1 MTSRKQT
8 EEFKTAQTHLG
19 KRIRENRPNITDSS
33 VKTYVSILSNL
44 YYRVHERDQPIDM
57 SFFRNEK
64 RILELL
70 KDKTPQSRK
79 TVLAAIVVLNGQ
91 DHQQDIISKQMKDDV
106 EETKKDINTQ
116 TKSKTQSE
124 NWESYDAIKGLQQTY
139 ETKALDILS
148 AKGKLNETQNELI
161 NRFMMLSLS
170 TGVYMPP
177 RRSEMVL
184 IKIKDIDESK
194 DNYIDMAKSEFV
206 YNQYKTVKK
215 YGQQRVG
222 FPPAFKAI
230 LKKYL
235 AKVKG
240 QTYLLEHNG
249 QPYLATELTRE
260 MHKIFGKK
268 ISTSMLRHIYL
279 SDIYKDVPALAEMQ
293 ERAREMAHSVSEA
306 LQYVKRA

>member
-1 MTSRKQT
+1 
-8 EEFKTAQTHLG
+8 
-19 KRIRENRPNITDSS
+19 
-33 VKTYVSILSNL
+33 
-44 YYRVHERDQPIDM
+44 M

-124 NWESYDAIKGLQQTY
+124 NWESYDAIKGIQQTY

-293 ERAREMAHSVSEA
+293 ERATAMGHSISES
-306 LQYVKRA
+306 LQYVKR